1 MKAHKVLVLCLAL
14 AILLTFAPSISS
26 AEKPILLRFSH
37 FMQDNRLL
45 NAEHF
50 LADEVYKRT
59 NGRVKIELYWGGT
72 LGKRIEML
80 DLLKS
85 GSLDMGGIS
94 HGDFPSQLPL
104 WHVTNAIPFLMKKA
118 ETVKQV
124 AKRIPQ
130 ELPAVR
136 AEFDSHNIKYLNY
149 SQPVLNYVMFSTKPV
164 RTFEDLKG
172 LKVRTY
178 GVYLPQAM
186 KVAGAVGLTM
196 YPAETYENL
205 KRGVVDASIW
215 NPAGGYFMK
224 NYEVAPHVC
233 LWDIQS
239 IVGFGHFC
247 NMDVWNKLPA
257 DVQQIIL
264 QVEEDNFKIEYARC
278 VELDKEALAKM
289 KADGATI
296 HAIPDS
302 ERQKWVDACPN
313 FLDQWMANC
322 EKVGKGD
329 EAKQMKDLWLKI
341 IKEYDK

>member
-1 MKAHKVLVLCLAL
+1 MKARKVLILCLAL
-14 AILLTFAPSISS
+14 AILLTFAPSISL
-26 AEKPILLRFSH
+26 AEKTIVLRFAH
-37 FMQDNRLL
+37 FMQDNELL
-45 NAEHF
+45 GAEHR
-50 LADEVYKRT
+50 LANEVYKRT

-72 LGKRIEML
+72 LGQRIEML

-85 GSLDMGGIS
+85 GSLEMGGIS
-94 HGDFPSQLPL
+94 HGDFPSQLVL
-104 WHVTNAIPFLMKKA
+104 WSATNAIPFLMKNA
-118 ETVKQV
+118 ETIKQV

-130 ELPAVR
+130 EIPAVKD
-136 AEFDSHNIKYLNY
+136 EFDRYNIKYLNF
-149 SQPVLNYVMFSTKPV
+149 SEPVLNYAMFATKPV
-164 RTFEDLKG
+164 RKFEDLKG

-186 KVAGAVGLTM
+186 KAAGAVGLTM

-224 NYEVAPHVC
+224 NYEVARNVC

-239 IVGFGHFC
+239 IVGYGHFC

-257 DVQQIIL
+257 DVQKLIL
-264 QVEEDNFKIEYARC
+264 QVEDENLQFEYARL
-278 VELDKEALAKM
+278 VELDKKAIGMM
-289 KADGATI
+289 KAGGATI
-296 HAIPDS
+296 YTIPSS

-313 FLDQWMANC
+313 FLEQWVENC
-322 EKVGKGD
+322 EKVGKGV
-329 EAKQMKDLWLKI
+329 EAKQMRDLWVKI